1 MTSVPMPIPSRTQY
15 VLDAIKHRILTGQ
28 LTPGQALV
36 ETELAAQFGVSKT
49 PVREALKTLAGTGLV
64 VMNQYKGVT
73 VRMVDADMAREVY
86 DVRLLLEPEA
96 LKRAVRR
103 GASLDAARAALTR
116 ADAAGD
122 TAERSLANREFH
134 RALYLPCGNPLLGR
148 MLDEVRDQAAL
159 VSAVAWAASP
169 SWEREAGLERFVWVA
184 GLAEPY
190 APSYFSAGATGFTSG
205 LVNVAP
211 SVSLNM
217 IEALR
222 SGDYPAAMKVWE
234 QIRRFEELRAAGG
247 SANNVTVVKEALASL
262 GLCRRD
268 IRPPSRLLPEAERAE
283 VAGIAA
289 GWSL

>member
-1 MTSVPMPIPSRTQY
+1 MTSVPTPIPSRTQY

-64 VMNQYKGVT
+64 VMSQYKGVT

-96 LKRAVRR
+96 LRRAVRR
-103 GASLDAARAALTR
+103 GASLDAARDALTR
-116 ADAAGD
+116 ADDATD

-159 VSAVAWAASP
+159 VSAVAWAADP
-169 SWEREAGLERFVWVA
+169 SWDREAAEHREILR
-184 GLAEPY
+184 LALGGD
-190 APSYFSAGATGFTSG
+190 ADGAAGALHAHIASFVRRAFPARTG
-205 LVNVAP
+205 
-211 SVSLNM
+211 
-217 IEALR
+217 
-222 SGDYPAAMKVWE
+222 D
-234 QIRRFEELRAAGG
+234 AGG
-247 SANNVTVVKEALASL
+247 TAGTQP
-262 GLCRRD
+262 
-268 IRPPSRLLPEAERAE
+268 RPEEGQE
-283 VAGIAA
+283 
-289 GWSL
+289 